1 MRAVHAVCA
10 TALAWQGCH
19 ASHPDPVQG
28 TTLLL
33 GRWEYVAPR
42 RAVPARPSLGAGLR
56 VSLQFDSTAHDTAFG
71 RVVRW
76 FAGDVGKPPA
86 TFGTVTGVVTGD
98 GVVSITIPSA
108 TAGVAPMT
116 LTATVAGRDT
126 LTITTASFA
135 QGPGALL
142 VRSVGPPTAK
152 P

>member
-1 MRAVHAVCA
+1 
-10 TALAWQGCH
+10 
-19 ASHPDPVQG
+19 DPVHG
-28 TTLLL
+28 ATLLL
-33 GRWEYVAPR
+33 GTWEYVAPR

-98 GVVSITIPSA
+98 GVVSIAIPSA
-108 TAGVAPMT
+108 MAGVAPIT

-135 QGPGALL
+135 QGPAALL
-142 VRSVGPPTAK
+142 VRSAAPADRLIAHPDSPVVPARRPAA
-152 P
+152 PR